1 MMMETTVLRLEKD
14 VPRVEIDGDR
24 FLLSIPHVA
33 LGQKFSTRAFIP
45 DLKPFLCYDFKDGDY
60 IYRQLYG
67 DRVTQPTAYVQ
78 YRPML
83 VPLMRDRDEVDEAFG
98 EENEDGTIM
107 SGGYIRYVPAHAGA
121 VQPVCYGNR
130 AKEPGCIAPSIDP
143 NTIALVSCLSE
154 GDILAREDMEPLKW
168 VVYDG
173 VLICMNY
180 MHTRFGFLRDAHLV
194 PPSSGYRIRK
204 ERQKRWENK

>member
-14 VPRVEIDGDR
+14 VPRIEIDGDR
-24 FLLSIPHVA
+24 FLLSVPHIT
-33 LGQKFSTRAFIP
+33 LGQRFNTRQFIT

-83 VPLMRDRDEVDEAFG
+83 VPLMRDRDEVDEVFG

-107 SGGYIRYVPAHAGA
+107 SGGYIRFVGAHAGA
-121 VQPVCYGNR
+121 AQPVCYGHRDKNL
-130 AKEPGCIAPSIDP
+130 GCIAPNINPETLS
-143 NTIALVSCLSE
+143 LVSYLGV
-154 GDILAREDMEPLKW
+154 GDILADEGMEPLKW

-180 MHTRFGFLRDAHLV
+180 LFTRFGFLRDAHLV
-194 PPSSGYRIRK
+194 PPSSDYKLRK